1 MYVFIKYMGIS
12 KFGGHFEGLFIFSN
26 EVLGGA
32 VVLAGTTERSILLW
46 IFFVVHDG
54 VTCPPKV
61 RLYALLSLSLIESN
75 LYSCLAL
82 AGTGQVIMLYLRR
95 DYVLHAG
102 NLLYGGLVALCWQ
115 AAQIKIDHC
124 GFL

>member
-26 EVLGGA
+26 ELGRRSVVLGG
-32 VVLAGTTERSILLW
+32 TTECRILLW
-46 IFFVVHDG
+46 IFLVVHDR

-75 LYSCLAL
+75 LYSCFAL